1 MKENQNAKTLSD
13 SEVKQISSTSIRGWD
28 KWNRM
33 YAGIAS
39 NLEKYENDIIYLR
52 IENTEK
58 TFPSSYETAIRFTH
72 SWINGNE
79 ELRQA
84 KGFVVSFYKCKF
96 TGFAIAGPD
105 AVDNPDLFKTLV
117 EKIQSASQ
125 LEKELVSIHSGLLA
139 FREWENGDSH
149 ITE

>member
-1 MKENQNAKTLSD
+1 MKENKNTKTLSD
-13 SEVKQISSTSIRGWD
+13 SEVKQISSRSVSGWD
-28 KWNRM
+28 KLHRM

-58 TFPSSYETAIRFTH
+58 KFPSSYETAIRFTH
-72 SWINGNE
+72 SWINANN

-84 KGFVVSFYKCKF
+84 KGFVVAFYKCEF

-105 AVDNPDLFKTLV
+105 AVNNPDMFKTLV

-139 FREWENGDSH
+139 LKEE
-149 ITE
+149 E